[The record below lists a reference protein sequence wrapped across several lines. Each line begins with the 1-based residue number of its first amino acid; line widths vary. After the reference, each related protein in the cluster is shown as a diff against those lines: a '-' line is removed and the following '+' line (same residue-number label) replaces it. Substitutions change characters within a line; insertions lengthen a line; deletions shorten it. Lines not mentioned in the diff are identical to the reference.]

1 MGNSINISILIPL
14 IPMGMALFIL
24 ILLVSFNRTI
34 NRLTKPVSAL
44 VVFSLLSSALIST
57 FLYFKKIEGEVFLSN
72 YLKLFESTNLVLHL
86 NSLTEKIV
94 IFFTVIIAI
103 VIGLLFYK
111 LPRRKGYVTLIVGI
125 SLISSSIMFAV
136 LLFLD
141 FSVLI

>member
-1 MGNSINISILIPL
+1 
-14 IPMGMALFIL
+14 MGMALLIL

-44 VVFSLLSSALIST
+44 AVFSLLSSALIST
-57 FLYFKKIEGEVFLSN
+57 FLYFKKIEGEVFLSD
-72 YLKLFESTNLVLHL
+72 YLKLFGSTNLILHL

-94 IFFTVIIAI
+94 IFFAVIIAI
-103 VIGLLFYK
+103 VIGVLFYK
-111 LPRRKGYVTLIVGI
+111 LPRRKGYVSLIIGI

-136 LLFLD
+136 FFLD

>member
-1 MGNSINISILIPL
+1 
-14 IPMGMALFIL
+14 MGMALFIL

-111 LPRRKGYVTLIVGI
+111 LPRQKGYVTLIIGI

-136 LLFLD
+136 LFLD

>member
-1 MGNSINISILIPL
+1 MGNFINISILIPL
-14 IPMGMALFIL
+14 IPMGMALFIF

-44 VVFSLLSSALIST
+44 AAFSLLSSALISAI
-57 FLYFKKIEGEVFLSN
+57 LYYKKIEGEVFLSN
-72 YLKLFESTNLVLHL
+72 YLKFFESTNLVLHL

-103 VIGLLFYK
+103 VIGFLFYK
-111 LPRRKGYVTLIVGI
+111 LPRRKGYVSLIIGI
-125 SLISSSIMFAV
+125 SLISSSIMLVV
-136 LLFLD
+136 LLLD

>member
-14 IPMGMALFIL
+14 VPMGMALFIL
-24 ILLVSFNRTI
+24 IMLVSFNRTI

-44 VVFSLLSSALIST
+44 AVFSLLNSALISA
-57 FLYFKKIEGEVFLSN
+57 FLYFKKIEGEVFLSD
-72 YLKLFESTNLVLHL
+72 YLKLFGSTNLILHL

-94 IFFTVIIAI
+94 IFFGVIISI
-103 VIGLLFYK
+103 VIGVLFYK
-111 LPRRKGYVTLIVGI
+111 LPRRKGYVSLIIGI

-136 LLFLD
+136 FFLD

>member
-1 MGNSINISILIPL
+1 
-14 IPMGMALFIL
+14 MGMALFIL

-44 VVFSLLSSALIST
+44 AVFSLLSSALIST
-57 FLYFKKIEGEVFLSN
+57 FLYFKKIEGEVFLSD
-72 YLKLFESTNLVLHL
+72 YLKLFGSTNLTLHL

-94 IFFTVIIAI
+94 IFFAVIIAI
-103 VIGLLFYK
+103 VIGVLFYK
-111 LPRRKGYVTLIVGI
+111 LPRRKGYVSLIIGI

-136 LLFLD
+136 FFLD

>member
-44 VVFSLLSSALIST
+44 LVFSLLTSALIST
-57 FLYFKKIEGEVFLSN
+57 FLYLKKIEGEVFLSN

-103 VIGLLFYK
+103 VIGFLFYK
-111 LPRRKGYVTLIVGI
+111 LPRRKGYVTLIIGI

-136 LLFLD
+136 LFLD

>member
-1 MGNSINISILIPL
+1 
-14 IPMGMALFIL
+14 MGMALFIL

-34 NRLTKPVSAL
+34 NRLTKPVSFL
-44 VVFSLLSSALIST
+44 TVFSILSSALISA
-57 FLYFKKIEGEVFLSN
+57 FLYFNKVEGDVYFSN

-86 NSLTEKIV
+86 NSLTEKIE
-94 IFFTVIIAI
+94 IFFSIIMAI

-111 LPRRKGYVTLIVGI
+111 LPRQKGYVSLIIGI

-136 LLFLD
+136 MFLD

>member
-1 MGNSINISILIPL
+1 MENSINISILIPL
-14 IPMGMALFIL
+14 IPMGMALLIL

-44 VVFSLLSSALIST
+44 AVFSLLSSALISA
-57 FLYFKKIEGEVFLSN
+57 FLYFKKIEGEVYLSY

-94 IFFTVIIAI
+94 IFFTVIISLI
-103 VIGLLFYK
+103 IGLLFYK
-111 LPRRKGYVTLIVGI
+111 LPRQKGYVSLIIGI

-136 LLFLD
+136 LFLD

>member
-1 MGNSINISILIPL
+1 
-14 IPMGMALFIL
+14 MGMALLIL

-44 VVFSLLSSALIST
+44 AVFSLLSSALISA
-57 FLYFKKIEGEVFLSN
+57 FLYLKKIEGEVFLSY

-86 NSLTEKIV
+86 NSLTEKIE
-94 IFFTVIIAI
+94 IFFTVTISI

-111 LPRRKGYVTLIVGI
+111 LPRQKGYVSLIIGI

-136 LLFLD
+136 LFLD
-141 FSVLI
+141 LSVLI

>member
-14 IPMGMALFIL
+14 IPMGIALFIL

-57 FLYFKKIEGEVFLSN
+57 FLYFKKIVGEVFLSN

-94 IFFTVIIAI
+94 IFFTEIIAI
-103 VIGLLFYK
+103 VIGLLFCK
-111 LPRRKGYVTLIVGI
+111 LPRRKGYVTLIIGI

-136 LLFLD
+136 LFLD

>member
-34 NRLTKPVSAL
+34 NRLSKPVSAL
-44 VVFSLLSSALIST
+44 AVFSLLSSALISS
-57 FLYFKKIEGEVFLSN
+57 FLYLKKIEGEVFLSY

-111 LPRRKGYVTLIVGI
+111 LPRRKGYVSLIIGI
-125 SLISSSIMFAV
+125 SLISSSIMFA

>member
-1 MGNSINISILIPL
+1 MENSINISILIPL
-14 IPMGMALFIL
+14 IPMGMALLIL
-24 ILLVSFNRTI
+24 SLLVSFNRTI

-44 VVFSLLSSALIST
+44 AVFSLLSSALISA

-86 NSLTEKIV
+86 NPLTEKIV
-94 IFFTVIIAI
+94 IFFPVIIAI

-111 LPRRKGYVTLIVGI
+111 LPRKKGYVSLIIGI

-136 LLFLD
+136 MFLD